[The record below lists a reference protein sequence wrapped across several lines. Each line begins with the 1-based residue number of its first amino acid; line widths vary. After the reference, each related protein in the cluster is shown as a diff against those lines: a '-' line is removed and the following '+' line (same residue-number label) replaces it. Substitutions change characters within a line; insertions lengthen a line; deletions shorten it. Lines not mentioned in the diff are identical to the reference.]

1 MKTPTTTGPGRYLL
15 AASGLC
21 LALAAC
27 SSDPDVN
34 PAPAVEDAPSDAAFT
49 SDATPDDAAAT
60 GQSGPVKDA
69 TWIVGEP
76 PASWEPLD
84 VGQGEKQ
91 WQVREECLFTMDQPA
106 GIDPDKVPAEQVL
119 VDTETRIEQAL
130 GFELE
135 PGPVTTQSFPVQSN
149 DASITSADV
158 VTLDYASA
166 AGATG
171 SIYAYREG
179 EYALIIYT
187 ACSANVPFDDVNEQ
201 DFAPFIAEQVS
212 INLEY

>member
-1 MKTPTTTGPGRYLL
+1 MRTPTTTGPGRYLL

-21 LALAAC
+21 LALVAC
-27 SSDPDVN
+27 SSDPDVT
-34 PAPAVEDAPSDAAFT
+34 PAPAVEDAPSDAALT
-49 SDATPDDAAAT
+49 SDAAPDDAAAT

-91 WQVREECLFTMDQPA
+91 WQVREECLLTMDQPA

-135 PGPVTTQSFPVQSN
+135 PGPVTTESFPVQSN
-149 DASITSADV
+149 GASITSADV
-158 VTLDYASA
+158 VTLDYTSA